1 MTRIDTKKLAIAVA
15 FSGALGAATLALGS
29 GIANADPVTP
39 KTSPVGW
46 SQDHDDDGGWHGHG
60 HGPHG
65 GPWHWR
71 GPGFPEGCV
80 AATDPA
86 GLVQGSL
93 CI

>member
-1 MTRIDTKKLAIAVA
+1 MTRIDAKKIAIAVA
-15 FSGALGAATLALGS
+15 FSGALGVTTLGLGA

-39 KTSPVGW
+39 KTSPIGW
-46 SQDHDDDGGWHGHG
+46 SQDHDDWDWHGHG

-65 GPWHWR
+65 GPWPWR
-71 GPGFPEGCV
+71 GPGVPGGCV